1 MAAQEEGVHA
11 SAVAAA
17 ALERL
22 RVQHA
27 QHAQHVQPTTTA
39 AQGLVPEEE
48 ELPADDALLVGVAVA
63 AACLL
68 LLAIAGGLGLRQLR
82 RKWT

>member
-22 RVQHA
+22 RVQ
-27 QHAQHVQPTTTA
+27 QAQHVQPTTTA